1 MTDIINY
8 IGQKGID
15 YKTEGDEIIIT
26 CPCCHKPKL
35 YINISSGVFHC
46 FVCQAEH
53 VNCEFS
59 KGHISKL
66 KEMWGDVVQIQSVAD
81 RVEPNRNQQ
90 DTNLTNLVNRYHYE
104 LFNNKNALRYL
115 LKRGINEESIN
126 RFKLGFVRMHSQ
138 DWLSIPSEEGGI
150 PKLIKYRKIPPY
162 ENETLDK
169 YIREKDSKSILFN
182 GDIID
187 SNEEVILTEGEIDA
201 ITLIQNGYENV
212 VGITGGAGT
221 LLSQWYDKL
230 LLLQKIYLVLDQDI
244 AGQNAARDVWATRL
258 GVSRCWN
265 IELPK
270 ECDVNKFFESHSK
283 KEFDEFISK
292 AKRFK
297 VEGIIPLREAFY
309 EMYRRSQDIENIQK
323 YRLPWESVNN
333 LLNGGFVAKR
343 LTVVGGI
350 PGVGKTSLGM
360 QILYHFATEY
370 KLPGLFF
377 CLEMPEVSLAV
388 KILQISK
395 GLTESEIDPSDGVI
409 FADEYEDLPLYFG
422 YSKKITPDI
431 FYNTMKEARNRYGI
445 RIGVFDNLQRM
456 VRSDKESDIGVAS
469 GIMKDIA
476 MDLNIMLIVISQ
488 PRKMN
493 SEDDPTYDVLK
504 GSSAIPADAD
514 EVILM
519 HRKRMLDAKV
529 SGKGNF
535 SPITK
540 IIVDKSRFARGGRCN
555 LFFEGELSRFR
566 EVKSEDILQND
577 AENNKGDTV

>member
-1 MTDIINY
+1 M
-8 IGQKGID
+8 
-15 YKTEGDEIIIT
+15 
-26 CPCCHKPKL
+26 
-35 YINISSGVFHC
+35 
-46 FVCQAEH
+46 
-53 VNCEFS
+53 
-59 KGHISKL
+59 
-66 KEMWGDVVQIQSVAD
+66 
-81 RVEPNRNQQ
+81 
-90 DTNLTNLVNRYHYE
+90 
-104 LFNNKNALRYL
+104 
-115 LKRGINEESIN
+115 
-126 RFKLGFVRMHSQ
+126 
-138 DWLSIPSEEGGI
+138 
-150 PKLIKYRKIPPY
+150 
-162 ENETLDK
+162 
-169 YIREKDSKSILFN
+169 
-182 GDIID
+182 
-187 SNEEVILTEGEIDA
+187 
-201 ITLIQNGYENV
+201 
-212 VGITGGAGT
+212 
-221 LLSQWYDKL
+221 
-230 LLLQKIYLVLDQDI
+230 
-244 AGQNAARDVWATRL
+244 
-258 GVSRCWN
+258 
-265 IELPK
+265 
-270 ECDVNKFFESHSK
+270 
-283 KEFDEFISK
+283 
-292 AKRFK
+292 
-297 VEGIIPLREAFY
+297 
-309 EMYRRSQDIENIQK
+309 
-323 YRLPWESVNN
+323 
-333 LLNGGFVAKR
+333 
-343 LTVVGGI
+343 
-350 PGVGKTSLGM
+350 
-360 QILYHFATEY
+360 
-370 KLPGLFF
+370 
-377 CLEMPEVSLAV
+377 
-388 KILQISK
+388 
-395 GLTESEIDPSDGVI
+395 I